1 VHDQPLFAALRELA
15 ALTVDEEH
23 VDETAASVVA
33 VALQTLECD
42 FAGLTVFGRGGTL
55 TTLAPSDPVV
65 EQADKLQYELHEGPC
80 VAAAEDRSTY
90 VSQDLATDP
99 RWPQW
104 GPLAAELGMGSLLG
118 TPLVCGEHVLG
129 ALNLYCAAGHQF
141 SPEDRD
147 MAQVLAVHAATALIA
162 VRERENL
169 RAALDGRTLIG
180 QAQGILME
188 RFDIDGGRAFE
199 VLRRYSQTQNLKL
212 RVVAE
217 DVVMHRSLPPECEA
231 G

>member
-1 VHDQPLFAALRELA
+1 MPGQSIFTALRELA
-15 ALTVDEEH
+15 ALAVDDVH
-23 VDETAASVVA
+23 LDDTAESVVA
-33 VALQTLECD
+33 VALHTLECD

-104 GPLAAELGMGSLLG
+104 GPLAADLGMGSLLG
-118 TPLVCGEHVLG
+118 TRLISGEHVLG
-129 ALNLYCAAGHQF
+129 ALNLYCAAGHEF
-141 SPEDRD
+141 TAEDRD
-147 MAQVLAVHAATALIA
+147 MAEVLAVHAATALIA

-188 RFDIDGGRAFE
+188 RFDIEASRAFA

-217 DVVMHRSLPPECEA
+217 DVVAHRSLPPDA
-231 G
+231 V